1 MPGDRGEGAA
11 QGGRTLVIECATPAL
26 SLALFDGATCLAY
39 VHELI
44 GRGHAEALV
53 PAIAAMMDGR
63 RADAIAVDVGP
74 GSFTGI
80 RVGLAAARALA
91 FAWGLP
97 LTGFGCLDLCAAIAR
112 RDADPLEREI
122 AVVQNGGH
130 GELFWQ
136 IFDARTL
143 DPLEPLRSTPIAEL
157 AARLRAVTVFG
168 SGAETLVAARGW
180 GDPHV
185 VEVDARAFALL
196 PAKATVDPSAIY
208 GRGADARPMNPG

>member
-1 MPGDRGEGAA
+1 MPGDRGQDAA
-11 QGGRTLVIECATPAL
+11 RGRRTLVIECATPAL
-26 SLALFDGATCLAY
+26 SLALFDGEDCVAH
-39 VHELI
+39 VHEMI

-53 PAIAAMMDGR
+53 PAVAAMMDGK

-80 RVGLAAARALA
+80 RVGLAAARALS
-91 FAWGLP
+91 FAWRLP

-112 RDADPLEREI
+112 RDVDPLEREI

-136 IFDARTL
+136 VFDARTI
-143 DPLEPLRSTPIAEL
+143 DPLVPLRSTQIAEL
-157 AARLRAVTVFG
+157 AARLQAVTVFG
-168 SGAETLVAARGW
+168 SGAQTLVAARGW
-180 GDPHV
+180 GDPRA

-196 PAKATVDPSAIY
+196 PPRATVGPSAVY
-208 GRGADARPMNPG
+208 GRGADARPMTPG

>member
-1 MPGDRGEGAA
+1 MPGDRGEGAE
-11 QGGRTLVIECATPAL
+11 RERRMLVIECATPAL
-26 SLALFDGATCLAY
+26 SLALFDGAECVAH
-39 VHELI
+39 VHEMI

-53 PAIAAMMDGR
+53 PAIAAMMDGE

-80 RVGLAAARALA
+80 RVGLAAARALS

-143 DPLEPLRSTPIAEL
+143 DPLEPLRSTPVAEL
-157 AARLRAVTVFG
+157 AAQLRAVTVFG
-168 SGAETLVAARGW
+168 SGAETIVAARGW
-180 GDPHV
+180 GDPRA

-196 PAKATVDPSAIY
+196 PARATVDPSAIY